1 MNISVKK
8 AIGLAAIAV
17 AGYYLFKA
25 MGKKSADSKPAQG
38 GEATPPSNVSA
49 DGLNQNAAKL
59 RRDIFRRGP
68 ADIVRPERIPFRP
81 ERPALKRP
89 IYMPSYNA
97 IPNAYDR
104 TVGMP
109 LMNRNPATE
118 MYANADGT
126 QMYATFG
133 GRCSTDLQ
141 TACRC
146 MSEKT
151 ERYKIDIP
159 QLP

>member
-1 MNISVKK
+1 MNISIKK

-25 MGKKSADSKPAQG
+25 MGKKTPEAKPAEG
-38 GEATPPSNVSA
+38 GEAPLPTNVSA
-49 DGLNQNAAKL
+49 DGFNSNPTNAQ
-59 RRDIFRRGP
+59 RDIFRRGP
-68 ADIVRPERIPFRP
+68 VDIVRPERIPY
-81 ERPALKRP
+81 RPAKPCRKEP

-126 QMYATFG
+126 QMYASFG
-133 GRCSTDLQ
+133 GRCSMDLQ
-141 TACRC
+141 TTCRC
-146 MSEKT
+146 MTEKK
-151 ERYKIDIP
+151 ERYKMDIP